1 MRERF
6 FVCEM
11 AMKKARKIFVLGVA
25 VLLCGCV
32 SVEEIGQEADTGN
45 IEMQYKIEMQKKIGE
60 TAYFQVISFGMSC

>member
-1 MRERF
+1 M
-6 FVCEM
+6 
-11 AMKKARKIFVLGVA
+11 
-25 VLLCGCV
+25 LLCGCV